1 MSKKIS
7 NDGAHEIKMQ
17 LKSTIE
23 SIANIVEKMENGK
36 GLNSIQPQLEHV
48 FKILLDIENN
58 WEKID

>member
-7 NDGAHEIKMQ
+7 TDGAHEIKMH
-17 LKSTIE
+17 LKSSIE
-23 SIANIVEKMENGK
+23 SIANIVEKMDNGK

-48 FKILLDIENN
+48 FKILLDIEHN